1 MGGGISM
8 RVIDPDGVEKFVR
21 LTGAEKA
28 ILYRALANLGIYERD
43 VPEDMLPIEEQSARG
58 LEERPGDEP
67 PERFYH
73 ASTMHCCEAAE
84 IVFEDIS

>member
-1 MGGGISM
+1 MGKAMTM

-28 ILYRALANLGIYERD
+28 MVYRALANLGIYEREI
-43 VPEDMLPIEEQSARG
+43 PEDKLSKEERSAKG
-58 LEERPGDEP
+58 LEERPGEEP
-67 PERFYH
+67 PDKFYH

>member
-1 MGGGISM
+1 MGAGMTM

-28 ILYRALANLGIYERD
+28 MVYRALANLGIYEKNI
-43 VPEDMLPIEEQSARG
+43 PEDKLSKEERSAKG
-58 LEERPGDEP
+58 LEERPGEEP
-67 PERFYH
+67 PDKFYH